1 MAQVPAAAN
10 SPPEE
15 EAVLESTSA
24 LPSVGFSPGVFLGTF
39 SFLEEI
45 KDDENKPYAPLSW
58 KVSPGNRRP
67 NRSTGG
73 SCAHH
78 SPTVAAPTGVMQYV
92 SVCI

>member
-45 KDDENKPYAPLSW
+45 KDDENKPYAPLS
-58 KVSPGNRRP
+58 
-67 NRSTGG
+67 
-73 SCAHH
+73 
-78 SPTVAAPTGVMQYV
+78 
-92 SVCI
+92 